1 MPRVRQP
8 PRRAI
13 LLAGGRGAR
22 AVRGPEDLFALA
34 CRRRAVAPLGAVPAV
49 VRDPERVLRRH
60 HGHLRGPAVP
70 GLPTEPLVARGR
82 VPLGRRGGPVVLVGL
97 LGGAMADAFDRRTMV
112 LWSEVGLAACSL
124 VLVANASLWVPRLWP
139 LFVIAVLAATFDS
152 LQRPSLDAMV
162 PRLVPTEDIPAAI
175 VLSNL
180 RSSVGMVA
188 GPALAGGLIALAGLG
203 IAYGL
208 DVATFSVSLLALFGL
223 AAVPPAA
230 DAEPLGLARIMEGLR
245 YARSR
250 QDLLGTYAVDMAA
263 MFFGMP
269 QALFPQL
276 ATTSAARASS
286 DCSTPP
292 RRSAPSWWVRPAAGS
307 AGSVGRARAR
317 LCGVRLGPRH
327 RRLRLRCVTVDSPG
341 AAGRGRRLRHGERV
355 HALDHLEPVG
365 PRLATGS
372 PRGHRAHQLL
382 HRSLA
387 REPRGRTGRGPL
399 QPALL
404 YRLRWRRLRA
414 RHRRPRRGAAGAL
427 ALRRRSLRCRAPAAP

>member
-1 MPRVRQP
+1 LRHSAQY
-8 PRRAI
+8 RR
-13 LLAGGRGAR
+13 LFVTQSVSFAGTM
-22 AVRGPEDLFALA
+22 VTYVALPYQA
-34 CRRRAVAPLGAVPAV
+34 YQLSHSSLVVGFLSVAEV
-49 VRDPERVLRRH
+49 V
-60 HGHLRGPAVP
+60 
-70 GLPTEPLVARGR
+70 
-82 VPLGRRGGPVVLVGL
+82 PVVLVGL

-112 LWSEVGLAACSL
+112 LWSEVGLAASSL

-276 ATTSAARASS
+276 ATHFGGAGVLGLLYAAPAVG
-286 DCSTPP
+286 TLVVGATGGWVGGV
-292 RRSAPSWWVRPAAGS
+292 RRQ
-307 AGSVGRARAR
+307 GRALVFAA
-317 LCGVRLGPRH
+317 CGWGLAIVAFGFAASLWVALVLLAVAGGFD
-327 RRLRLRCVTVDSPG
+327 TVSGFMRSTIWNQSVPDSL
-341 AAGRGRRLRHGERV
+341 RGRLAGIELISYSTGPSLGNLEAGLVEALSSLRFSIVFGGV
-355 HALDHLEPVG
+355 ACV
-365 PRLATGS
+365 LATG
-372 PRGHRAHQLL
+372 A
-382 HRSLA
+382 LA
-387 REPRGRTGRGPL
+387 VVLPGL
-399 QPALL
+399 
-404 YRLRWRRLRA
+404 WRYDAA
-414 RHRRPRRGAAGAL
+414 RYAAGP
-427 ALRRRSLRCRAPAAP
+427 PAAP

>member
-1 MPRVRQP
+1 LRHSAQY
-8 PRRAI
+8 RRLFVAQSVSF
-13 LLAGGRGAR
+13 AGTM
-22 AVRGPEDLFALA
+22 VTYVALPYQA
-34 CRRRAVAPLGAVPAV
+34 YQLSHSSLVVGFLSVAEV
-49 VRDPERVLRRH
+49 V
-60 HGHLRGPAVP
+60 
-70 GLPTEPLVARGR
+70 
-82 VPLGRRGGPVVLVGL
+82 PVVLVGL

-276 ATTSAARASS
+276 ATHFGGAGVLGLLYAAPAVG
-286 DCSTPP
+286 TLVVGATGGWVGGV
-292 RRSAPSWWVRPAAGS
+292 RRQ
-307 AGSVGRARAR
+307 GRALVFAA
-317 LCGVRLGPRH
+317 CGWGLAIVAFGFAASLWIALVLLAVAGGFD
-327 RRLRLRCVTVDSPG
+327 TVSGFMRSTIWNQSVPDSL
-341 AAGRGRRLRHGERV
+341 RGRLAGIELISYSTGPSLGNLEAGLVEALSSLRFSIVFGGV
-355 HALDHLEPVG
+355 ACV
-365 PRLATGS
+365 LATG
-372 PRGHRAHQLL
+372 A
-382 HRSLA
+382 LA
-387 REPRGRTGRGPL
+387 VVLPGL
-399 QPALL
+399 
-404 YRLRWRRLRA
+404 WRYDAA
-414 RHRRPRRGAAGAL
+414 RYAAGP
-427 ALRRRSLRCRAPAAP
+427 PAAP

>member
-1 MPRVRQP
+1 LRHSAQY
-8 PRRAI
+8 RRLFVAQSVSF
-13 LLAGGRGAR
+13 AGTM
-22 AVRGPEDLFALA
+22 VTYVALPYQA
-34 CRRRAVAPLGAVPAV
+34 YQLSHSSLVVGFLSVAEV
-49 VRDPERVLRRH
+49 V
-60 HGHLRGPAVP
+60 
-70 GLPTEPLVARGR
+70 
-82 VPLGRRGGPVVLVGL
+82 PVVLVGL

-276 ATTSAARASS
+276 ATHFGGAGVLGLLYAAPAVG
-286 DCSTPP
+286 TLVVGATGGWVGGV
-292 RRSAPSWWVRPAAGS
+292 RRQ
-307 AGSVGRARAR
+307 GRALVFAA
-317 LCGVRLGPRH
+317 CGWGLAIVAFGFAASLWVALVLLAVAGGFD
-327 RRLRLRCVTVDSPG
+327 TVSGFMRSTIWNQSVPDSL
-341 AAGRGRRLRHGERV
+341 RGRLAGIELISYSTGPSLGNLEAGLVEALSSLRFSIVFGGV
-355 HALDHLEPVG
+355 ACV
-365 PRLATGS
+365 LATG
-372 PRGHRAHQLL
+372 A
-382 HRSLA
+382 LA
-387 REPRGRTGRGPL
+387 VVLPGL
-399 QPALL
+399 
-404 YRLRWRRLRA
+404 WRYDAA
-414 RHRRPRRGAAGAL
+414 RYAAGP
-427 ALRRRSLRCRAPAAP
+427 PAAP

>member
-1 MPRVRQP
+1 VDEEPEQSGAPRTSSRWRVDVGPLRHSAQY
-8 PRRAI
+8 RR
-13 LLAGGRGAR
+13 LFVTQSVSFAGTM
-22 AVRGPEDLFALA
+22 VTYVALPYQA
-34 CRRRAVAPLGAVPAV
+34 YQLSHSSLVVGFLSVAEV
-49 VRDPERVLRRH
+49 V
-60 HGHLRGPAVP
+60 
-70 GLPTEPLVARGR
+70 
-82 VPLGRRGGPVVLVGL
+82 PVVLVGL

-276 ATTSAARASS
+276 ATHFGGAGVLGLLYAAPAVG
-286 DCSTPP
+286 TLVVGATGGWVGGV
-292 RRSAPSWWVRPAAGS
+292 RRQ
-307 AGSVGRARAR
+307 GRALVFAA
-317 LCGVRLGPRH
+317 CGWGLAIVAFGFAASLWVALVLLAVAGGFD
-327 RRLRLRCVTVDSPG
+327 TVSGFMRSTIWNQSVPDSL
-341 AAGRGRRLRHGERV
+341 RGRLAGIELISYSTGPSLGNLEAGLVEALSSLRFSIVFGGV
-355 HALDHLEPVG
+355 ACV
-365 PRLATGS
+365 LATG
-372 PRGHRAHQLL
+372 A
-382 HRSLA
+382 LA
-387 REPRGRTGRGPL
+387 VVLPGL
-399 QPALL
+399 
-404 YRLRWRRLRA
+404 WRYDAA
-414 RHRRPRRGAAGAL
+414 RYAAGP
-427 ALRRRSLRCRAPAAP
+427 PAAP

>member
-1 MPRVRQP
+1 LRHSAQY
-8 PRRAI
+8 RR
-13 LLAGGRGAR
+13 LFVTQSVSFAGTM
-22 AVRGPEDLFALA
+22 VTYVALPYQA
-34 CRRRAVAPLGAVPAV
+34 YQLSHSSLVVGFLSVAEV
-49 VRDPERVLRRH
+49 V
-60 HGHLRGPAVP
+60 
-70 GLPTEPLVARGR
+70 
-82 VPLGRRGGPVVLVGL
+82 PVVLVGL

-276 ATTSAARASS
+276 ATHFGGAGVLGLLYAAPAVG
-286 DCSTPP
+286 TLVVGATGGWVGGV
-292 RRSAPSWWVRPAAGS
+292 RRQ
-307 AGSVGRARAR
+307 GRALVFAA
-317 LCGVRLGPRH
+317 CGWGLAIVAFGFAASLWVALVLLAVAGGFD
-327 RRLRLRCVTVDSPG
+327 TVSGFMRSTIWNQSVPDSL
-341 AAGRGRRLRHGERV
+341 RGRLAGIELISYSTGPSLGNLEAGLVEALSSLRFSIVFGGV
-355 HALDHLEPVG
+355 ACV
-365 PRLATGS
+365 LATG
-372 PRGHRAHQLL
+372 A
-382 HRSLA
+382 LA
-387 REPRGRTGRGPL
+387 VVLPGL
-399 QPALL
+399 
-404 YRLRWRRLRA
+404 WRYDAA
-414 RHRRPRRGAAGAL
+414 RYAAGP
-427 ALRRRSLRCRAPAAP
+427 PAAP

>member
-1 MPRVRQP
+1 LRHSAQY
-8 PRRAI
+8 RR
-13 LLAGGRGAR
+13 LFVTQSVSFAGTM
-22 AVRGPEDLFALA
+22 VTYVALPYQA
-34 CRRRAVAPLGAVPAV
+34 YQLSHSSLVVGFLSVAEV
-49 VRDPERVLRRH
+49 V
-60 HGHLRGPAVP
+60 
-70 GLPTEPLVARGR
+70 
-82 VPLGRRGGPVVLVGL
+82 PVVLVGL

-276 ATTSAARASS
+276 ATRFGGAGVLGLLYAAPAVG
-286 DCSTPP
+286 TLVVGATGGWVGGV
-292 RRSAPSWWVRPAAGS
+292 RRQ
-307 AGSVGRARAR
+307 GRALVFAA
-317 LCGVRLGPRH
+317 CGWGLAIVAFGFAASLWVALVLLAVAGGFD
-327 RRLRLRCVTVDSPG
+327 TVSGFMRSTIWNQSVPDSL
-341 AAGRGRRLRHGERV
+341 RGRLAGIELISYSTGPSLGNLEAGLVEALSSLRFSIVFGGV
-355 HALDHLEPVG
+355 ACV
-365 PRLATGS
+365 LATG
-372 PRGHRAHQLL
+372 A
-382 HRSLA
+382 LA
-387 REPRGRTGRGPL
+387 VVLPGL
-399 QPALL
+399 
-404 YRLRWRRLRA
+404 WRYDAA
-414 RHRRPRRGAAGAL
+414 RYAAGP
-427 ALRRRSLRCRAPAAP
+427 PAAP

>member
-1 MPRVRQP
+1 LRHSAQY
-8 PRRAI
+8 RR
-13 LLAGGRGAR
+13 LFVTQSVSFAGTM
-22 AVRGPEDLFALA
+22 VTYVALPYQA
-34 CRRRAVAPLGAVPAV
+34 YQLSHSSLVVGFLSVAEV
-49 VRDPERVLRRH
+49 V
-60 HGHLRGPAVP
+60 
-70 GLPTEPLVARGR
+70 
-82 VPLGRRGGPVVLVGL
+82 PVVLVGL

-276 ATTSAARASS
+276 ATHFGGAGVLGLLYAAPAVG
-286 DCSTPP
+286 TLVVGATGGWVGGV
-292 RRSAPSWWVRPAAGS
+292 RRQ
-307 AGSVGRARAR
+307 GRALVFAA
-317 LCGVRLGPRH
+317 CGWGLAIVAFGFAASLWIALVLLAVAGGFD
-327 RRLRLRCVTVDSPG
+327 TVSGFMRSTIWNQSVPDSL
-341 AAGRGRRLRHGERV
+341 RGRLAGIELISYSTGPSLGNLEAGLVEALSSLRFSIVFGGV
-355 HALDHLEPVG
+355 ACV
-365 PRLATGS
+365 LATG
-372 PRGHRAHQLL
+372 A
-382 HRSLA
+382 LA
-387 REPRGRTGRGPL
+387 VVLPGL
-399 QPALL
+399 
-404 YRLRWRRLRA
+404 WRYDAA
-414 RHRRPRRGAAGAL
+414 RYAAGP
-427 ALRRRSLRCRAPAAP
+427 PAAP

>member
-1 MPRVRQP
+1 LRHSAQY
-8 PRRAI
+8 RR
-13 LLAGGRGAR
+13 LFVTQSVSFAGTM
-22 AVRGPEDLFALA
+22 VTYVALPYQA
-34 CRRRAVAPLGAVPAV
+34 YQLSHSSLVVGFLSVAEV
-49 VRDPERVLRRH
+49 V
-60 HGHLRGPAVP
+60 
-70 GLPTEPLVARGR
+70 
-82 VPLGRRGGPVVLVGL
+82 PVVLVGL

-250 QDLLGTYAVDMAA
+250 QDLLGTDAVDMAA

-276 ATTSAARASS
+276 ATHFGGAGVLGLLYAAPAVG
-286 DCSTPP
+286 TLVVGATGGWVGGV
-292 RRSAPSWWVRPAAGS
+292 RRQ
-307 AGSVGRARAR
+307 GRALVFAA
-317 LCGVRLGPRH
+317 CGWGLAIVAFGFAASLWVALVLLAVAGGFD
-327 RRLRLRCVTVDSPG
+327 TVSGFMRSTIWNQSVPDSL
-341 AAGRGRRLRHGERV
+341 RGRLAGIELISYSTGPSLGNLEAGLVEALSSLRFSIVFGGV
-355 HALDHLEPVG
+355 ACV
-365 PRLATGS
+365 LATG
-372 PRGHRAHQLL
+372 A
-382 HRSLA
+382 LA
-387 REPRGRTGRGPL
+387 VVLPGL
-399 QPALL
+399 
-404 YRLRWRRLRA
+404 WRYDAA
-414 RHRRPRRGAAGAL
+414 RYAAGP
-427 ALRRRSLRCRAPAAP
+427 PAAP

>member
-1 MPRVRQP
+1 MAQSVYF
-8 PRRAI
+8 
-13 LLAGGRGAR
+13 AGTM
-22 AVRGPEDLFALA
+22 VTYVALPYQA
-34 CRRRAVAPLGAVPAV
+34 YQLSHSSLVVGFLSVAEV
-49 VRDPERVLRRH
+49 V
-60 HGHLRGPAVP
+60 
-70 GLPTEPLVARGR
+70 
-82 VPLGRRGGPVVLVGL
+82 PVVLVGL

-276 ATTSAARASS
+276 ATHFGGAGVLGLLYAAPAVG
-286 DCSTPP
+286 TLVVGATGGWVGGV
-292 RRSAPSWWVRPAAGS
+292 RRQ
-307 AGSVGRARAR
+307 GRALVFAA
-317 LCGVRLGPRH
+317 CGWGLAIVAFGFAASLWIALVLLAVAGGFD
-327 RRLRLRCVTVDSPG
+327 TVSGFMRSTIWNQSVPDSL
-341 AAGRGRRLRHGERV
+341 RGRLAGIELISYSTGPSLGNLEAGLVEALSSLRFSIVFGGV
-355 HALDHLEPVG
+355 ACV
-365 PRLATGS
+365 LATG
-372 PRGHRAHQLL
+372 A
-382 HRSLA
+382 LA
-387 REPRGRTGRGPL
+387 VVLPGL
-399 QPALL
+399 
-404 YRLRWRRLRA
+404 WRYDAA
-414 RHRRPRRGAAGAL
+414 RYAAGP
-427 ALRRRSLRCRAPAAP
+427 PAAP

>member
-1 MPRVRQP
+1 MVTY
-8 PRRAI
+8 
-13 LLAGGRGAR
+13 
-22 AVRGPEDLFALA
+22 VALPYQA
-34 CRRRAVAPLGAVPAV
+34 YQLSHSSLVVGFLSVAEV
-49 VRDPERVLRRH
+49 V
-60 HGHLRGPAVP
+60 
-70 GLPTEPLVARGR
+70 
-82 VPLGRRGGPVVLVGL
+82 PVVLVGL

-276 ATTSAARASS
+276 ATHFGGAGVLGLLYAAPAVG
-286 DCSTPP
+286 TLVVGATGGWVGGV
-292 RRSAPSWWVRPAAGS
+292 RRQ
-307 AGSVGRARAR
+307 GRALVFAA
-317 LCGVRLGPRH
+317 CGWGLAIVAFGFAASLWVALVLLAVAGGFD
-327 RRLRLRCVTVDSPG
+327 TVSGFMRSTIWNQSVPDSL
-341 AAGRGRRLRHGERV
+341 RGRLAGIELISYSTGPSLGNLEAGLVEALSSLRFSIVFGGV
-355 HALDHLEPVG
+355 ACV
-365 PRLATGS
+365 LATG
-372 PRGHRAHQLL
+372 A
-382 HRSLA
+382 LA
-387 REPRGRTGRGPL
+387 VVLPGL
-399 QPALL
+399 
-404 YRLRWRRLRA
+404 WRYDAA
-414 RHRRPRRGAAGAL
+414 RYAAGP
-427 ALRRRSLRCRAPAAP
+427 PAAP